1 MCELFAIGEQGERAA
16 DCKNLSEKPVRV
28 FRQSE
33 KPGRAR
39 FLCEIDYSSCF
50 NRREYPFPYCTHRD
64 TRLRVAEE
72 MSDWAM
78 T

>member
-1 MCELFAIGEQGERAA
+1 MEPIFLQLGVQLELAI
-16 DCKNLSEKPVRV
+16 CVPFSFKNRNK
-28 FRQSE
+28 

>member
-1 MCELFAIGEQGERAA
+1 MCLNGTYPFLSAPLVRQLPYYLFRETCFMDSYPQ
-16 DCKNLSEKPVRV
+16 
-28 FRQSE
+28 
-33 KPGRAR
+33 PG
-39 FLCEIDYSSCF
+39 FLYEIDYSSCF

>member
-1 MCELFAIGEQGERAA
+1 MCLNGTYPF
-16 DCKNLSEKPVRV
+16 LSASLSGNCHIICFVKPVLWTATRSPV
-28 FRQSE
+28 F
-33 KPGRAR
+33 
-39 FLCEIDYSSCF
+39 LYEIDYSSCF